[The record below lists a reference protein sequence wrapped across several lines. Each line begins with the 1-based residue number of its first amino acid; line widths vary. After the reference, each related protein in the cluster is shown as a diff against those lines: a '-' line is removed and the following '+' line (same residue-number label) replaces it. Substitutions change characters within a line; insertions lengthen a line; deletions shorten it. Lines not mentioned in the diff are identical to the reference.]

1 MQPYKNLSGDSGVV
15 AYEIGDHFIEIQF
28 KRGAPY
34 RYTDAGVGRENV
46 ERMKKLAGSG
56 NSSRL

>member
-1 MQPYKNLSGDSGVV
+1 M